1 MNRRR
6 FLTSL
11 SLLPVVSS
19 EIIASTLYGGNSSD
33 VYLSTEEFRTL
44 SSIKVRLKR
53 LRRFVGYSNFNLISF
68 KDARYYARN
77 YSAIG
82 SFTKKELA
90 LIERLFYENPNDY
103 GFYGRKTC
111 FTIDHEINEK
121 DVRKI
126 PNTGHYLFKG
136 KPEQDYANII
146 NDVGDTLILTSG
158 VRNVVKQLDLY
169 VNKIYSTRGNMTEA
183 TIAIAPPSYSYHTIS
198 DFDVGRKDWGYKN
211 FTADFALTNEF
222 TKMTKLDYIGMR
234 YKKNNRDG
242 VRFEPWH
249 VEVI

>member
-1 MNRRR
+1 MNRRN

-11 SLLPVVSS
+11 SLLPIVSS
-19 EIIASTLYGGNSSD
+19 DMLASTLYGEDAND
-33 VYLSTEEFRTL
+33 IFLTREEYEVL
-44 SSIKVRLKR
+44 ISVKVRLKR

-68 KDARYYARN
+68 SEARYYARN
-77 YSAIG
+77 YSKVGA
-82 SFTKKELA
+82 FTKSELA
-90 LIERLFYENPNDY
+90 LIDRLFYENPNPY
-103 GFYGRKTC
+103 GFYGYKTC
-111 FTIDHEINEK
+111 TTIDHKININ

-126 PNTGHYLFKG
+126 PNTGHFLFKG
-136 KPEQDYANII
+136 KPEQDYKNII

-158 VRNVVKQLDLY
+158 IRNVVKQLDLY
-169 VNKIYSTRGNMTEA
+169 VNKIYNTRGNMTKA
-183 TIAIAPPSYSYHTIS
+183 TIQIAPPSYSYHTIS